1 MGTLLQQLNADM
13 ASVVDEVQK
22 SLVQISNGVGHGAG
36 TIWHSDGLIVT
47 NAHVIAGH
55 HALKVTLADDRTFPA
70 HVLASDRERD
80 LAALAIDANGLPTI
94 PLGDSRRVYAGQ
106 WVFAIGH
113 PWGVTGAVTGGI
125 VIGAGSQWPEMPSNG
140 QDWVVVSLKVRPGNS
155 GGPLVDVNGRLI
167 GINSMM
173 TGPEVGVAVPV
184 HIAKAFLRE
193 TLGTPAAE
201 AVL

>member
-1 MGTLLQQLNADM
+1 M

-55 HALKVTLADDRTFPA
+55 HALQVTLADGRSFPA
-70 HVLASDRERD
+70 RILASDRDRD

-94 PLGDSRRVYAGQ
+94 PLGDSKHLHAGQ

-125 VIGAGSQWPEMPSNG
+125 VIGAGAQWPEMPASG

-155 GGPLVDVNGRLI
+155 GGPLVDVQGRLI
-167 GINSMM
+167 GIN
-173 TGPEVGVAVPV
+173 
-184 HIAKAFLRE
+184 
-193 TLGTPAAE
+193 
-201 AVL
+201 